1 MKVANKLSKKGLK
14 SSGDNPWMSISDLM
28 SGLMMVF
35 MLISVMYMIQVQNE
49 QKKQDE
55 MIQEY
60 AIVKQDIY
68 DALLKEFESDLPK
81 WNARIDKKTLAITF
95 VEPDVLFDVGSS
107 ALTPKFQNILNDFF
121 PRYLSILQRD
131 EFKNSIEEIRIEGH
145 TDPYWK
151 GAQTRKEEYMQNMD
165 LSQQRTRSVLLYAL
179 TQLVPDKD
187 LEWVISKITANGLSS
202 SQPVKNDNDT
212 INAEA
217 SRRVEFRVR
226 TNADEKLNNLQE
238 RIH

>member
-1 MKVANKLSKKGLK
+1 
-14 SSGDNPWMSISDLM
+14 MSISDLM

-35 MLISVMYMIQVQNE
+35 MLISITYMLQVQNE

-60 AIVKQDIY
+60 AIIKQDIY
-68 DALLKEFESDLPK
+68 EALYKEFETDLPK
-81 WNARIDKKTLAITF
+81 WNAEIDKKTLSVTF
-95 VEPDVLFDVGSS
+95 IEPDVLFDVGSS
-107 ALTPKFQNILNDFF
+107 ALTPKFQNILNDFL

-131 EFKNSIEEIRIEGH
+131 EFKSSIEEIRIEGH
-145 TDPYWK
+145 TDPYWR

-179 TQLVPDKD
+179 TQIVPDEN

-202 SQPVKNDNDT
+202 SQPIKNNDGNV
-212 INAEA
+212 NAEA

-238 RIH
+238 RIR